1 MSVNSASIGIVT
13 DDPDA
18 LLAFYADAFGFT
30 VESSSEFP
38 QGVVH
43 RLRAGDAHLKLYAPA
58 EGAATP
64 ERPEPWFRDRGM
76 AYAAL
81 HLTDASTAAH
91 AAREAGGTVVTEPV
105 SHRPGAVYAL
115 VRDPEGNV
123 WELLQES

>member
-1 MSVNSASIGIVT
+1 MTTISASVGIVT
-13 DDPDA
+13 GDPDE
-18 LLAFYADAFGFT
+18 LLAFYADAFGFV

-38 QGVVH
+38 QGAVH

-58 EGAATP
+58 DGAATP
-64 ERPEPWFRDRGM
+64 DPPEPWFRDRGM

-81 HLTDASTAAH
+81 HVADAAGLAD
-91 AAREAGGTVVTEPV
+91 AVRDAGGVVLTEPV

-115 VRDPEGNV
+115 VRDPQGNV